1 MPYDLQPLAAPR
13 SAGVLLRLFV
23 ALSEGALGGPLSTK
37 FFKDIGLNRLR
48 AATPD
53 AAMPVE
59 HALLAAAR
67 SSDAAPADLP
77 PAETLTDETYPAE
90 TPPPGPLNGAEP
102 AHLYE
107 AAYRSGESTP
117 LQVAERLVAAI
128 DAREAGERPL
138 RAVIARDIADLM
150 AQARASTARWAAGA
164 PLGPLDGVPIGVKD
178 EVWQAGYPT
187 TVGTA
192 FLARGPEAEDATVV
206 ARLRAAGALL
216 YGKLNMHELG
226 MGVTGINPHLGA
238 ARNPHD
244 RERCTGGS
252 SSGPGAA
259 VAAGL
264 GPIAVGA
271 DGGGS
276 IRIPAA
282 LCGVVGLKATF
293 GRISEHGAFP
303 LCWSVAHVGPLAATV
318 RDAAIAYQIMAGPD
332 AADPNSSAQPP
343 VTLEDLTPGSLSG
356 LRLGIF
362 RPWFAH
368 AEPGV
373 VAACD
378 EAVAKLEAR
387 GAKVV
392 PIEIPELDLLRIA
405 HLVTITTEMV
415 TSMERYRPAHRKA
428 LGHDVRLNMAL
439 ARRMTG
445 RDYVQAQRLR
455 PRILGH
461 FQKALSQCDLI
472 VTPTT
477 GCVAAPIPKKAL
489 KTGLS
494 DLALTD
500 AIMRFA
506 PAANLTGLPSIS
518 VPCGVSEDL
527 PVGLQFMGA
536 AWSEALLLRVAAA
549 VEADTAPIVAPDRAR
564 LLG

>member
-13 SAGVLLRLFV
+13 SAGALLRLFV
-23 ALSEGALGGPLSTK
+23 ALAEGPLGGPLSTK
-37 FFKDIGLNRLR
+37 FFKDIGLDRLR

-53 AAMPVE
+53 GAMPVE
-59 HALLAAAR
+59 HGLLMAAR
-67 SSDAAPADLP
+67 KAGGRAEASDDAEPAL
-77 PAETLTDETYPAE
+77 A
-90 TPPPGPLNGAEP
+90 PGPVHGAEP
-102 AHLYE
+102 VHLYE
-107 AAYRSGESTP
+107 AAYRAGTSTP
-117 LQVAERLVAAI
+117 TQIAERLVAAI
-128 DAREAGERPL
+128 DARESGALPL
-138 RAVIARDIADLM
+138 RAVIARDVGDLM
-150 AQARASTARWAAGA
+150 AQARASTQRWAAGA

-216 YGKLNMHELG
+216 FGKLNMHELG

-244 RERCTGGS
+244 RARCTGGS

-332 AADPNSSAQPP
+332 AADPNSTAQPP
-343 VTLEDLTPGSLSG
+343 VTVNSLAPGSLAG
-356 LRLGIF
+356 VRLGIF
-362 RPWFAH
+362 RPWFED

-378 EAVAKLEAR
+378 AAVAELKAR
-387 GAKVV
+387 GAVIV
-392 PIEIPELDLLRIA
+392 PIDIPDLDLLRIA

-415 TSMERYRPAHRKA
+415 TSLERHRA
-428 LGHDVRLNMAL
+428 THRTDHGHDIRLNAAL

-461 FQKALSQCDLI
+461 FQRALATCDAI

-477 GCVAAPIPKKAL
+477 GCVAAPIPKNAL

-506 PAANLTGLPSIS
+506 PAANLTGLPAIS
-518 VPCGVSEDL
+518 VPCGASEGL

-536 AWSEALLLRVAAA
+536 AWSEALLLRLAAA
-549 VEADTAPIVAPDRAR
+549 VEADATSLSAPDRAR